1 MDKIKIKIIN
11 YKEGAITMPYAYT
24 GNILYLD
31 LSSKKFWIENPDE
44 NFYRTYWGGRALAL
58 YYMLREMKAHT
69 DPLSPDN
76 LLIFA
81 PGILTGTPAPA
92 MPRYTVCA
100 KSPLTGAEGEAE
112 AGGWWGPEL
121 KKAGFDALI
130 IKGASSTPVY
140 LWIKD
145 GKVEIKD
152 ATHLWEKDT
161 GETQRIIR
169 EELAD
174 DKIRIAQI
182 GPAGENQVRFANIV
196 NELKHFNG
204 RNGLGAVMGSKKLK
218 AIAVRGTKP
227 IELYNKERMNQITK
241 EISQRIMDNP
251 LSRDLRSLG
260 TPATVRPFY
269 EAGCLPSYNWTTG
282 YFKEGENL
290 TAETYNKTI
299 LKEIKGCYACPI
311 RCKRVVEVNEPDLKV
326 DPTYGGPEY
335 ETIASLGSIC
345 GISDLKYIAKAN
357 ELCNRYTMDTI
368 STGMVIAFAMQCY
381 EERIL
386 TKEDTDGL
394 ELTFGNK
401 EALLILIDKI
411 ARREGLGD
419 LLAEGSYLASRK
431 IGNGSEKFIHQV
443 KRQEIPMHD
452 PRLKT
457 GVGLQYA
464 LSDYGADHMKAAHD
478 PFFKDQDSVGV
489 KEMKGLGILEP
500 VSPTD
505 LGEKKVALF
514 KLLDIYWTVF
524 DILGVCDFGYV
535 PRSVGTMEELLEI
548 IRSTTGWKT
557 TWFELMKLGERSINM
572 ARIFNSREGFT
583 SKDDTL
589 PEVFYHNF
597 KDGPLDGKFAINKE
611 NFQKALRMRYQLM
624 GWNPDT
630 GIPTPAKLIELGLNW
645 LIKEVK

>member
-1 MDKIKIKIIN
+1 
-11 YKEGAITMPYAYT
+11 MPYGYT
-24 GNILYLD
+24 GNILHID
-31 LSSKKFWIENPDE
+31 LSSKKHWIENPPE
-44 NFYRTYWGGRALAL
+44 NFYRTYWGGRAIGL
-58 YYMLREMKAHT
+58 YYMLSQMKPHT

-81 PGILTGTPAPA
+81 PSVITGTPAPA
-92 MPRYTVCA
+92 IPRYTVCA
-100 KSPLTGAEGEAE
+100 KSPLTGAQGEAE

-121 KKAGFDALI
+121 KKAGFDAII
-130 IKGASSTPVY
+130 IKGSSPTPVY
-140 LWIKD
+140 LYIKD

-152 ATHLWEKDT
+152 ATHLWGKDT
-161 GETQRIIR
+161 GTTQKIIKK
-169 EELAD
+169 ELAD

-182 GPAGENQVRFANIV
+182 GPAGENLVRFANIV

-227 IELYNKERMNQITK
+227 IELYNKERVSQVTKNITK
-241 EISQRIMDNP
+241 RIMDNP
-251 LSRDLRSLG
+251 LSRALRELG
-260 TPATVRPFY
+260 TPGVVRPFY

-299 LKEIKGCYACPI
+299 LKGTKGCYACPI
-311 RCKRVVEVNEPDLKV
+311 RCKRVAEINEPGLKV
-326 DPTYGGPEY
+326 DPAYGGPEY
-335 ETIASLGSIC
+335 ETIAALGSLC

-357 ELCNRYTMDTI
+357 ELCNKYTMDTI

-381 EERIL
+381 KEGLL
-386 TKEDTDGL
+386 TKEDTGGI

-401 EALLILIDKI
+401 EAILKMIEKI
-411 ARREGLGD
+411 AYREGLGD
-419 LLAEGSYLASRK
+419 LLSQGSYLAAQK
-431 IGNGSEKFIHQV
+431 IGKGSKNFIHQV

-452 PRLKT
+452 PRVKT

-478 PFFKDQDSVGV
+478 SFFKDKDSVGI
-489 KEMKGLGILEP
+489 KEMKDLGILKP

-505 LGEKKVALF
+505 IGEKKVTLF

-548 IRSTTGWKT
+548 IRSTTGWRA
-557 TWFELMKLGERSINM
+557 TWFELMQVGERSINM
-572 ARIFNSREGFT
+572 ARIFNYREGFT

-597 KDGPLDGKFAINKE
+597 IGGPLDGLGAINKKDFE
-611 NFQKALRMRYQLM
+611 KALRLRYELM
-624 GWNPDT
+624 GWNPDN
-630 GIPTPAKLIELGLNW
+630 GIPNSVKLIELGLDW
-645 LIKEVK
+645 LIDEVK

>member
-1 MDKIKIKIIN
+1 
-11 YKEGAITMPYAYT
+11 MPYGYT
-24 GNILYLD
+24 GNILHVD
-31 LSSKKFWIENPDE
+31 LSLKKHWIENPTED
-44 NFYRTYWGGRALAL
+44 FYRTYWGGRALAL
-58 YYMLREMKAHT
+58 YYMLDQMKPHT

-81 PGILTGTPAPA
+81 PGVLTGTPAPA

-121 KKAGFDALI
+121 KKAGFDAI
-130 IKGASSTPVY
+130 VIKGSSSAPVY

-145 GKVEIKD
+145 DEVEIKD
-152 ATHLWEKDT
+152 ASQLWGKDT
-161 GETQRIIR
+161 GETQRRIR

-182 GPAGENQVRFANIV
+182 GPAGENLVRFANIV

-227 IELYNKERMNQITK
+227 IELYNKERVSQVTK
-241 EISQRIMDNP
+241 EITKRVMDNP
-251 LSRDLRSLG
+251 LSRGLRELG
-260 TPATVRPFY
+260 TPGVVRGFY

-299 LKEIKGCYACPI
+299 LKSTKGCYACPI
-311 RCKRVVEVNEPDLKV
+311 RCKRVVEINEPNLKV
-326 DPTYGGPEY
+326 DPAYGGPEY
-335 ETIASLGSIC
+335 ETIVSLGSLC
-345 GISDLKYIAKAN
+345 GISDLKCIAKAN
-357 ELCNRYTMDTI
+357 ELCNKYTMDTI

-381 EERIL
+381 QEGLL
-386 TKEDTDGL
+386 TKKDTGGI
-394 ELTFGNK
+394 ELTFANK
-401 EALLILIDKI
+401 DALLILIEKI
-411 ARREGLGD
+411 AYREGLGD
-419 LLAEGSYLASRK
+419 LLSQGSYLAAKK
-431 IGNGSEKFIHQV
+431 IGKGAEKFIHQV
-443 KRQEIPMHD
+443 KGQEIPMHD

-478 PFFKDQDSVGV
+478 SFFKDKDSVGV
-489 KEMKGLGILEP
+489 QEMKVLGILEP

-505 LGEKKVALF
+505 IGEKKVALF

-548 IRSTTGWKT
+548 IRSTTGWRT

-572 ARIFNSREGFT
+572 ARIFNHREGFT

-589 PEVFYHNF
+589 PEVFYQNF
-597 KDGPLDGKFAINKE
+597 KGGPLDGQGAINKKDFE
-611 NFQKALRMRYQLM
+611 KAIRLRYELM
-624 GWNPDT
+624 SWNPDT
-630 GIPTPAKLIELGLNW
+630 GIPTPAKLIELGLDW
-645 LIKEVK
+645 LIDEVK

>member
-1 MDKIKIKIIN
+1 
-11 YKEGAITMPYAYT
+11 MPYAYT

-169 EELAD
+169 GELAD

>member
-1 MDKIKIKIIN
+1 
-11 YKEGAITMPYAYT
+11 MPYGYT
-24 GNILYLD
+24 GNILHVD
-31 LSSKKFWIENPDE
+31 LSSKKHWIENPPE

-58 YYMLREMKAHT
+58 YYMLKHMKLKT

-81 PGILTGTPAPA
+81 PSVITGTPAPA
-92 MPRYTVCA
+92 IPRYTVCA
-100 KSPLTGAEGEAE
+100 KSPLTGAQGEAE

-121 KKAGFDALI
+121 KKAGFDAI
-130 IKGASSTPVY
+130 VIKGSSETPVY

-152 ATHLWEKDT
+152 ATHLWGKDT
-161 GETQRIIR
+161 GITQKIIK

-182 GPAGENQVRFANIV
+182 GPAGENLVRFANIV

-227 IELYNKERMNQITK
+227 IELYNKERVSQVTK
-241 EISQRIMDNP
+241 EITKRIMDNP
-251 LSRDLRSLG
+251 LSRGLRELG
-260 TPATVRPFY
+260 TPAVVRGFY

-299 LKEIKGCYACPI
+299 LKSTKGCYACPI
-311 RCKRVVEVNEPDLKV
+311 RCKRVAEVDEPNLKV
-326 DPTYGGPEY
+326 DSAYGGPEY
-335 ETIASLGSIC
+335 ETIAALGSLC

-357 ELCNRYTMDTI
+357 ELCNKYTMDTV

-381 EERIL
+381 QEGLL
-386 TKEDTDGL
+386 TKKDTGGI

-401 EALLILIDKI
+401 EAVLKMIEKI
-411 ARREGLGD
+411 TYREGLGD
-419 LLAEGSYLASRK
+419 PLSQGSYLAAKK
-431 IGNGSEKFIHQV
+431 IGKGVEKFIHQV
-443 KRQEIPMHD
+443 KGQEIPMHD
-452 PRLKT
+452 PRVKT

-478 PFFKDQDSVGV
+478 SFFKDKDSVGV
-489 KEMKGLGILEP
+489 QEMKVLGILEP

-505 LGEKKVALF
+505 IGEKKVALF

-548 IRSTTGWKT
+548 ICSTTGWRT
-557 TWFELMKLGERSINM
+557 TWFELMQVGERSINM
-572 ARIFNSREGFT
+572 ARIFNYREGFT

-597 KDGPLDGKFAINKE
+597 KGGSLDGQGAINKKDFE
-611 NFQKALRMRYQLM
+611 KAIKLRYDLM
-624 GWNPDT
+624 GWNADT
-630 GIPTPAKLIELGLNW
+630 GIPTTAKLIELGLDW
-645 LIKEVK
+645 LIDEVK

>member
-1 MDKIKIKIIN
+1 MS
-11 YKEGAITMPYAYT
+11 YGYT
-24 GNILYLD
+24 GNILHVD
-31 LSSKKFWIENPDE
+31 LSSKKHWIENPEE

-58 YYMLREMKAHT
+58 YYMLNQMKPHT

-81 PGILTGTPAPA
+81 PGVLTGTPAPA

-100 KSPLTGAEGEAE
+100 KSPLTGAQGEAE

-121 KKAGFDALI
+121 KKAGFDAII
-130 IKGASSTPVY
+130 IKGSSPVPVY
-140 LWIKD
+140 LYIKD

-152 ATHLWEKDT
+152 GTHLWGKDT
-161 GETQRIIR
+161 GETQRIIK

-182 GPAGENQVRFANIV
+182 GPAGENLVRFANIV

-218 AIAVRGTKP
+218 AIAVRGTKA
-227 IELYNKERMNQITK
+227 ISLYNKEKVSQVTREITK
-241 EISQRIMDNP
+241 RIMDNP
-251 LSRDLRSLG
+251 LSRDLRELG
-260 TPATVRPFY
+260 TPGTVRPTY

-290 TAETYNKTI
+290 TAETLNKTI
-299 LKEIKGCYACPI
+299 LKGTKGCYACPI
-311 RCKRVVEVNEPDLKV
+311 RCKRVVEVDEPNLKV
-326 DPTYGGPEY
+326 DPSYGGPEY
-335 ETIASLGSIC
+335 ETIVSLGSLC

-357 ELCNRYTMDTI
+357 ELCNKYTMDTI
-368 STGMVIAFAMQCY
+368 SAGMVIAFAMQCY
-381 EERIL
+381 QEGLL
-386 TKEDTDGL
+386 TKEDTGGI

-401 EALLILIDKI
+401 EAVLEMIEKI
-411 ARREGLGD
+411 AHREGLGD
-419 LLAEGSYLASRK
+419 LLSQGSYLAAQK
-431 IGNGSEKFIHQV
+431 IGKGSEKFIHQV

-478 PFFKDQDSVGV
+478 PFFKDKDSVGI

-505 LGEKKVALF
+505 IGEKKVALF

-548 IRSTTGWKT
+548 IKSATGWKT

-572 ARIFNSREGFT
+572 ARIFNYREGFT
-583 SKDDTL
+583 SQDDTL

-597 KDGPLDGKFAINKE
+597 KGGPLDGQGAINKE
-611 NFQKALRMRYQLM
+611 DFQKALRLRYQLM

-630 GIPTPAKLIELGLNW
+630 GIPTPAKLIELDLDW
-645 LIKEVK
+645 LIEEVK

>member
-1 MDKIKIKIIN
+1 
-11 YKEGAITMPYAYT
+11 MPYGYT
-24 GNILYLD
+24 GNILHVD
-31 LSSKKFWIENPDE
+31 LSSKKHWIENPPE

-58 YYMLREMKAHT
+58 YYMLKHMKLKT

-81 PGILTGTPAPA
+81 PSVITGTPAPA
-92 MPRYTVCA
+92 IPRYTVCA
-100 KSPLTGAEGEAE
+100 KSPLTGAQGEAE

-121 KKAGFDALI
+121 KKAGFDAI
-130 IKGASSTPVY
+130 VIKGSSETPVY

-152 ATHLWEKDT
+152 ATHLWGKDT
-161 GETQRIIR
+161 GITQKIIK

-182 GPAGENQVRFANIV
+182 GPAGENLVRFANIV

-227 IELYNKERMNQITK
+227 IELYNKERVSQVTK
-241 EISQRIMDNP
+241 EITKRIMDNP
-251 LSRDLRSLG
+251 LSRGLRELG
-260 TPATVRPFY
+260 TPAVVRGFY

-299 LKEIKGCYACPI
+299 LKSTKGCYACPI
-311 RCKRVVEVNEPDLKV
+311 RCKRVAEVDEPNLKV
-326 DPTYGGPEY
+326 DSAYGGPEY
-335 ETIASLGSIC
+335 ETIAALGSLC

-357 ELCNRYTMDTI
+357 ELCNKYTMDTV

-381 EERIL
+381 QEGLL
-386 TKEDTDGL
+386 TKKDTGGI

-401 EALLILIDKI
+401 EAVLKMIEKI
-411 ARREGLGD
+411 TYREGLGD
-419 LLAEGSYLASRK
+419 PLSQGSYLAAKK
-431 IGNGSEKFIHQV
+431 IGKGVEKFIHQV
-443 KRQEIPMHD
+443 KGQEIPMHD
-452 PRLKT
+452 PRVKT

-478 PFFKDQDSVGV
+478 SFFKDKDSVGV
-489 KEMKGLGILEP
+489 QEMKVLGILEP

-505 LGEKKVALF
+505 IGEKKVALF

-548 IRSTTGWKT
+548 ICSTTGWRT
-557 TWFELMKLGERSINM
+557 TWFELMQVGERSINM
-572 ARIFNSREGFT
+572 ARIFNYREGFT

-597 KDGPLDGKFAINKE
+597 KGGSLDGQGAINKKDFE
-611 NFQKALRMRYQLM
+611 KAIKLRYELM
-624 GWNPDT
+624 GWNVDT
-630 GIPTPAKLIELGLNW
+630 GIPTPAKLIELGLDW
-645 LIKEVK
+645 LIDEVK

>member
-1 MDKIKIKIIN
+1 
-11 YKEGAITMPYAYT
+11 MPYGYT
-24 GNILYLD
+24 GNILHID
-31 LSSKKFWIENPDE
+31 LSSKKYWIEHPEE

-58 YYMLREMKAHT
+58 YYMLNQMKPHIE
-69 DPLSPDN
+69 PLSPDN

-81 PGILTGTPAPA
+81 PSVITGAPAPA
-92 MPRYTVCA
+92 IPRYTVCA
-100 KSPLTGAEGEAE
+100 KSPLTGAQGEAE

-121 KKAGFDALI
+121 KKAGFDAII
-130 IKGASSTPVY
+130 IKGSSKTPVY

-145 GKVEIKD
+145 GKAEIKD
-152 ATHLWEKDT
+152 AAHLWGKDT
-161 GETQRIIR
+161 GTTQKIIKK
-169 EELAD
+169 ELAD

-182 GPAGENQVRFANIV
+182 GPAGENLVRFANIV

-227 IELYNKERMNQITK
+227 IELYDKERVSQVTK
-241 EISQRIMDNP
+241 EITKRVMDNP
-251 LSRDLRSLG
+251 LSRDLRNLG

-290 TAETYNKTI
+290 TAETLNKTI
-299 LKEIKGCYACPI
+299 LKGTKGCYACPI
-311 RCKRVVEVNEPDLKV
+311 RCKRVVEVDEPNLKV
-326 DPTYGGPEY
+326 DPSYGGPEY
-335 ETIASLGSIC
+335 ETIVSLGSLC

-357 ELCNRYTMDTI
+357 ELCNKYTMDTI

-381 EERIL
+381 QEGLL
-386 TKEDTDGL
+386 TKEDTGGI

-401 EALLILIDKI
+401 EAVLEMIEKI
-411 ARREGLGD
+411 AHREGLGD
-419 LLAEGSYLASRK
+419 LLSQGSYLAAQK
-431 IGNGSEKFIHQV
+431 IGKGSEKFIHQV

-464 LSDYGADHMKAAHD
+464 LSDYGADHMKAPHD
-478 PFFKDQDSVGV
+478 SFFKDQESVGI

-505 LGEKKVALF
+505 ISEKKVALF
-514 KLLDIYWTVF
+514 KILDIYLTVF
-524 DILGVCDFGYV
+524 DILGVCNFGYV
-535 PRSVGTMEELLEI
+535 PRSLGTMEELLEI
-548 IRSTTGWKT
+548 IKSTTGWKT

-572 ARIFNSREGFT
+572 ARIFNHREGFT
-583 SKDDTL
+583 SQDYTL
-589 PEVFYHNF
+589 PEVFYQNF
-597 KDGPLDGKFAINKE
+597 KGGLLDGQGAINKKDFE
-611 NFQKALRMRYQLM
+611 KAIKLRYELM
-624 GWNPDT
+624 GWNPET
-630 GIPTPAKLIELGLNW
+630 GIPTPAKLIELGLDW
-645 LIKEVK
+645 LIDEVKR

>member
-1 MDKIKIKIIN
+1 MS
-11 YKEGAITMPYAYT
+11 YGYT
-24 GNILYLD
+24 GNILHVD
-31 LSSKKFWIENPDE
+31 LSSKKHWIENPEE

-58 YYMLREMKAHT
+58 YYMLNQMKPHT

-81 PGILTGTPAPA
+81 PGVLTGTPAPA

-100 KSPLTGAEGEAE
+100 KSPLTGAQGEAE

-121 KKAGFDALI
+121 KKAGFDALV
-130 IKGASSTPVY
+130 IKGASTAPVY

-152 ATHLWEKDT
+152 ATHLWGKDT
-161 GETQRIIR
+161 GETQKIIR
-169 EELAD
+169 EELKD

-182 GPAGENQVRFANIV
+182 GPAGENLVRFANIV

-218 AIAVRGTKP
+218 AIAVRGTK
-227 IELYNKERMNQITK
+227 
-241 EISQRIMDNP
+241 
-251 LSRDLRSLG
+251 
-260 TPATVRPFY
+260 
-269 EAGCLPSYNWTTG
+269 
-282 YFKEGENL
+282 
-290 TAETYNKTI
+290 
-299 LKEIKGCYACPI
+299 GCYACPS
-311 RCKRVVEVNEPDLKV
+311 RCKRVVEVDEPNLKV
-326 DPTYGGPEY
+326 DPSYGGPEY
-335 ETIASLGSIC
+335 ETIVSLGSLC

-357 ELCNRYTMDTI
+357 ELCNKYTMDTI
-368 STGMVIAFAMQCY
+368 SAGMVIAFAMQCY
-381 EERIL
+381 QEGLL
-386 TKEDTDGL
+386 TKEDTGGI

-401 EALLILIDKI
+401 EAVLEMIEKI
-411 ARREGLGD
+411 AHREGLGD
-419 LLAEGSYLASRK
+419 LLSQGSYLAAQK
-431 IGNGSEKFIHQV
+431 IGKGSEKFIHQV

-478 PFFKDQDSVGV
+478 PFFKDKDSVGI

-505 LGEKKVALF
+505 IGEKKVALF

-548 IRSTTGWKT
+548 IKSATGWKT

-572 ARIFNSREGFT
+572 ARIFNYREGFT
-583 SKDDTL
+583 SQDDTL
-589 PEVFYHNF
+589 PE
-597 KDGPLDGKFAINKE
+597 
-611 NFQKALRMRYQLM
+611 
-624 GWNPDT
+624 
-630 GIPTPAKLIELGLNW
+630 
-645 LIKEVK
+645 

>member
-1 MDKIKIKIIN
+1 
-11 YKEGAITMPYAYT
+11 MPYGYT
-24 GNILYLD
+24 GNILHID
-31 LSSKKFWIENPDE
+31 LSLRKHWVEHPSET
-44 NFYRTYWGGRALAL
+44 FYRTYWGGRALAL
-58 YYMLREMKAHT
+58 YYMLNQMKPHT

-100 KSPLTGAEGEAE
+100 KSPLTGAQGEAE

-121 KKAGFDALI
+121 KKAGFDAI
-130 IKGASSTPVY
+130 VIKGSSPIPVY
-140 LWIKD
+140 LYIKG

-152 ATHLWEKDT
+152 ATHLWGKDT
-161 GETQRIIR
+161 GETQKIIR

-174 DKIRIAQI
+174 NKIRIAQI
-182 GPAGENQVRFANIV
+182 GPAGENLVRFANIV

-218 AIAVRGTKP
+218 AIAIRGTKP
-227 IELYNKERMNQITK
+227 IELYDKERVSQVTK
-241 EISQRIMDNP
+241 EITKRVMDNP
-251 LSRDLRSLG
+251 LSRGLRELG
-260 TPATVRPFY
+260 TPGVVRPFY

-290 TAETYNKTI
+290 TAETLNKTI
-299 LKEIKGCYACPI
+299 LKGTKGCYACPI
-311 RCKRVVEVNEPDLKV
+311 RCKRVVEVDEPDLKV
-326 DPTYGGPEY
+326 DPSYGGPEY
-335 ETIASLGSIC
+335 ETIVSLGSLC

-357 ELCNRYTMDTI
+357 EFCNKYTMDTI

-381 EERIL
+381 QEGLL
-386 TKEDTDGL
+386 TKEDTGGI

-401 EALLILIDKI
+401 EAMLEMIEKI
-411 ARREGLGD
+411 AHREGLGD
-419 LLAEGSYLASRK
+419 LLSQGSLLAAQK
-431 IGNGSEKFIHQV
+431 IGKGAEKYIYQV
-443 KRQEIPMHD
+443 KGQEIPMHD
-452 PRLKT
+452 PRVKT

-478 PFFKDQDSVGV
+478 PFFKDKDSVGI

-505 LGEKKVALF
+505 IGEKKVALF

-535 PRSVGTMEELLEI
+535 PRSVGTMKELLEI
-548 IRSTTGWKT
+548 ICAATGWKT

-572 ARIFNSREGFT
+572 ARIFNYREGFT

-597 KDGPLDGKFAINKE
+597 KGGPLDGQGAINKE
-611 NFQKALRMRYQLM
+611 DFQKALRLRYELM

-630 GIPTPAKLIELGLNW
+630 GIPTPAKLLELSLDW
-645 LIKEVK
+645 LIDEVKR

>member
-1 MDKIKIKIIN
+1 M
-11 YKEGAITMPYAYT
+11 
-24 GNILYLD
+24 
-31 LSSKKFWIENPDE
+31 LSQ
-44 NFYRTYWGGRALAL
+44 
-58 YYMLREMKAHT
+58 MKPHT

-81 PGILTGTPAPA
+81 PSVITGTPAPA
-92 MPRYTVCA
+92 IPRYTVCA
-100 KSPLTGAEGEAE
+100 KSPLTGAQGEAE

-121 KKAGFDALI
+121 KKAGFDAII
-130 IKGASSTPVY
+130 IKGSSPTPVY
-140 LWIKD
+140 LYIKD

-152 ATHLWEKDT
+152 ATHLWGKDT
-161 GETQRIIR
+161 GTTQKIIKK
-169 EELAD
+169 ELAD

-182 GPAGENQVRFANIV
+182 GPAGENLVRFANIV

-227 IELYNKERMNQITK
+227 IELYNKERVSQVTKNITK
-241 EISQRIMDNP
+241 RIMDNP
-251 LSRDLRSLG
+251 LSRALRELG
-260 TPATVRPFY
+260 TPGVVRPFY

-299 LKEIKGCYACPI
+299 LKGTKGCYACPI
-311 RCKRVVEVNEPDLKV
+311 RCKRVAEINEPGLKV
-326 DPTYGGPEY
+326 DPAYGGPEY
-335 ETIASLGSIC
+335 ETIAALGSLC

-357 ELCNRYTMDTI
+357 ELCNKYTMDTI
-368 STGMVIAFAMQCY
+368 STGMVIQ
-381 EERIL
+381 
-386 TKEDTDGL
+386 
-394 ELTFGNK
+394 
-401 EALLILIDKI
+401 
-411 ARREGLGD
+411 
-419 LLAEGSYLASRK
+419 GSYLAAQK
-431 IGNGSEKFIHQV
+431 IGKGSKNFIHQV

-452 PRLKT
+452 PRVKT

-478 PFFKDQDSVGV
+478 SFFKDKDSVGI
-489 KEMKGLGILEP
+489 KEMKDLGILKP

-505 LGEKKVALF
+505 IGEKKVTLF

-548 IRSTTGWKT
+548 IRSTTGWRA
-557 TWFELMKLGERSINM
+557 TWFELMQVGERSINM
-572 ARIFNSREGFT
+572 ARIFNYREGFT

-597 KDGPLDGKFAINKE
+597 IGGPLDGLGAINKKDFE
-611 NFQKALRMRYQLM
+611 KALRLRYELM
-624 GWNPDT
+624 GWNPDN
-630 GIPTPAKLIELGLNW
+630 GIPNSVKLIELGLDW
-645 LIKEVK
+645 LIDEVK

>member
-1 MDKIKIKIIN
+1 
-11 YKEGAITMPYAYT
+11 MPYGYT
-24 GNILYLD
+24 GNILHLD
-31 LSSKKFWIENPDE
+31 LSSKKHWVEHPPE
-44 NFYRTYWGGRALAL
+44 NFYRTYWGGRAIGL
-58 YYMLREMKAHT
+58 YYMLNQMKPHI

-81 PGILTGTPAPA
+81 PSVLTGVPAPA
-92 MPRYTVCA
+92 IPRYTVCA
-100 KSPLTGAEGEAE
+100 KSPLTGAQGEAE

-121 KKAGFDALI
+121 KKAGFDAI
-130 IKGASSTPVY
+130 VIKGSSKTPVY

-145 GKVEIKD
+145 GQVEIKK
-152 ATHLWEKDT
+152 ATHLWGKHT
-161 GETQRIIR
+161 GTTQKIIK
-169 EELAD
+169 EELKD
-174 DKIRIAQI
+174 DKVRIAQI
-182 GPAGENQVRFANIV
+182 GQAGENLVCFANIV

-227 IELYNKERMNQITK
+227 IDLYDKERVSQITK
-241 EISQRIMDNP
+241 EITKRVMDNP
-251 LSRDLRSLG
+251 LSRGLRELG
-260 TPATVRPFY
+260 TPAVVRGLY

-290 TAETYNKTI
+290 TAETLNKTI
-299 LKEIKGCYACPI
+299 LKGTKGCYACPI
-311 RCKRVVEVNEPDLKV
+311 RCKRVVEVDEPNLKV
-326 DPTYGGPEY
+326 DPAYGGPEY
-335 ETIASLGSIC
+335 ETIVSLGSLC

-357 ELCNRYTMDTI
+357 ELCNKYTMDTI
-368 STGMVIAFAMQCY
+368 STGMVIAFVMQCY
-381 EERIL
+381 QEGLL
-386 TKEDTDGL
+386 TKKDTGGI

-401 EALLILIDKI
+401 EAMLKMIEKI
-411 ARREGLGD
+411 AHREGLGD
-419 LLAEGSYLASRK
+419 LLSQGSYLAAQK
-431 IGNGSEKFIHQV
+431 IGKGAEKFIYQV
-443 KRQEIPMHD
+443 KGQEIPMHD

-478 PFFKDQDSVGV
+478 PFFKDQDSVGI

-505 LGEKKVALF
+505 IGEKKVALF

-548 IRSTTGWKT
+548 ICAATGWRT

-572 ARIFNSREGFT
+572 ARIFNHREGFT

-597 KDGPLDGKFAINKE
+597 KGGPLDGQGAINKKDFE
-611 NFQKALRMRYQLM
+611 KAIKLRYELM
-624 GWNPDT
+624 GWNANT
-630 GIPTPAKLIELGLNW
+630 GIPTPAKLIELGLDW
-645 LIKEVK
+645 LIDEVKR